1 MSTQVHEMV
10 SWPWK
15 FLYHLR
21 ATEVPGENRKRRK
34 NNKTQQKIR
43 LNMPILRFFSGLYY
57 FFFVYII
64 YKKSNTNNKLSPIA
78 FQQQLID
85 GLLGGWEYTGV
96 RQGQ

>member
-1 MSTQVHEMV
+1 
-10 SWPWK
+10 
-15 FLYHLR
+15 
-21 ATEVPGENRKRRK
+21 
-34 NNKTQQKIR
+34 
-43 LNMPILRFFSGLYY
+43 MPILRFFSGLYY
-57 FFFVYII
+57 FFFVCII